1 MKRDRRKASEE
12 PTASTEGCGHLGGAA
27 ALEIQEGIGERFK
40 KNPQDLGWMCG
51 VREKERSWKS
61 LDFVWDNL
69 VGGDVIY

>member
-1 MKRDRRKASEE
+1 M
-12 PTASTEGCGHLGGAA
+12 
-27 ALEIQEGIGERFK
+27 EIREGIGERFK